1 MPDTNL
7 EKERGKL
14 KKQINFLTKDNN
26 YVVERIHDNIMKY
39 AKELDFEQYITPSSD
54 YIFTDDLKSLSGTI
68 LHKIVFSFFKLAYI
82 IEVQKK
88 LNITLPII
96 LDSPSGREVTKE
108 NVKSMI
114 DILNRDFTDNQIIIA
129 SIFQYDIDNINV
141 IEIKERLINELRQ

>member
-26 YVVERIHDNIMKY
+26 YVVERIHNNIMKY

-68 LHKIVFSFFKLAYI
+68 LHKIVFSFLS
-82 IEVQKK
+82 
-88 LNITLPII
+88 L
-96 LDSPSGREVTKE
+96 
-108 NVKSMI
+108 
-114 DILNRDFTDNQIIIA
+114 
-129 SIFQYDIDNINV
+129 
-141 IEIKERLINELRQ
+141 LI